1 MKSRSEIWLSALEDL
16 GALCSVS
23 TARDAKTALRRFEH
37 EGDSFFT
44 VTLPQ
49 MARDLEEALS
59 LGAIPSRLFE
69 GWARSNMCVHI
80 DREGKHVGKIRQLTG
95 AGTPKFL
102 GGFYEIVFN
111 TDLEMTSELYS
122 CYENARVRPL
132 PLMRQT
138 DDEADIAEMASAIHA
153 IRQLCSMFGKEKEL
167 CSDSAVQ
174 EAIDRYVT
182 LDRRLID
189 PLPTS
194 GPTSFSKVDGSL

>member
-23 TARDAKTALRRFEH
+23 TARDATTVLRRVEH
-37 EGDSFFT
+37 EGDEFFT
-44 VTLPQ
+44 ITLPQ
-49 MARDLEEALS
+49 MAKDLEEALS

-69 GWARSNMCVHI
+69 GWSRTNMCVHI
-80 DREGKHVGKIRQLTG
+80 DREGKHVGKIRRFAG

-111 TDLEMTSELYS
+111 TDLEMTSELYT
-122 CYENARVRPL
+122 CYENASVRPL

-138 DDEADIAEMASAIHA
+138 DNEADIAEMASAIYA
-153 IRQLCSMFGKEKEL
+153 IRQLCLMFGKEKEL

-189 PLPTS
+189 PLPTGGTLS
-194 GPTSFSKVDGSL
+194 SSRRGVSP